1 MDTQFTT
8 PAGASSPLL
17 TSEGLEGRLDT
28 GTSEASAA
36 GSVTSVLVSSAA
48 GMTAALLALKLVGLE
63 NARRDVKELL
73 RWARVAPEF
82 VWDALEWLSDT
93 VEGVIHA
100 TPVRT
105 LPSRP

>member
-1 MDTQFTT
+1 MT
-8 PAGASSPLL
+8 A
-17 TSEGLEGRLDT
+17 
-28 GTSEASAA
+28 
-36 GSVTSVLVSSAA
+36 VLVSSAA

-73 RWARVAPEF
+73 RWARVAPQF

-93 VEGVIHA
+93 VELVIHS

-105 LPSRP
+105 LCSRPHPHIQPNSAERRHPTSACDALHSFKTDTTREHRVV